1 MDKDVAIWYDMSMK
15 EFEQPTIHDLFKVF
29 FFVHNHLWKVW
40 ALFFLSSHIH
50 IFFNVGHV

>member
-29 FFVHNHLWKVW
+29 FFCP
-40 ALFFLSSHIH
+40 
-50 IFFNVGHV
+50 